1 MNMTFSVETQHN
13 TEVDTK
19 LYIYLQ
25 YSINLISMMDSLVD
39 MYTCTIPGMNIR
51 FLTYLWITL
60 LSLSTGSLQTSASVI
75 EFHIQW
81 QLAEHLTW
89 NFMDYHCESTL
100 IGYQLWINLVSY
112 WI

>member
-51 FLTYLWITL
+51 FLTYL
-60 LSLSTGSLQTSASVI
+60 
-75 EFHIQW
+75 
-81 QLAEHLTW
+81 
-89 NFMDYHCESTL
+89 
-100 IGYQLWINLVSY
+100 
-112 WI
+112 